1 MLQQHNSLDR
11 KIQMKLYHQNLHHKR
26 DQEGYQ
32 FFLLNILLLLLL
44 LLFYKKLLL

>member
-1 MLQQHNSLDR
+1 MLQQHNSLGR

-32 FFLLNILLLLLL
+32 FFFAEYIIIIIIIIIL
-44 LLFYKKLLL
+44 